1 MGPHWKNRA
10 MHINVSRPSILLM
23 FLSRMV
29 KSGFLPRGYGW
40 VLRNTPSFIWGGRN
54 IKMKTDA
61 GDMVFPLDDPGC
73 TGMLLFG
80 RILHEERESVLVEK
94 FAAGCCVMFD
104 IGSNTGWYSIL
115 MWRGMKGK
123 GRVFAI
129 EPNPRTLL
137 YLQENTVGRAGIYPF
152 GIVMSDSNKKI
163 PFYCSKSS
171 NLSSSVRNVG
181 EEVTVEG
188 MSVDEFCYSCGVF
201 ESVDFI
207 KCDVEGS
214 ELKVLRGARNLRS
227 AGNSPVWMIEVD
239 ELFLEQA
246 GTSANEIMK
255 EIFRPE
261 FGVIRLYYLD
271 QYNKSNEIG
280 HVGERKGTNNVFIVP
295 EARTQQFLQATE

>member
-1 MGPHWKNRA
+1 

-80 RILHEERESVLVEK
+80 RILHEEVESALVEK
-94 FAAGCCVMFD
+94 FAAGCRVMVD
-104 IGSNTGWYSIL
+104 IGSNAGWYSII

-123 GRVFAI
+123 GRVFAF
-129 EPNPRTLL
+129 EPNPRTFL
-137 YLQENTVGRAGIYPF
+137 YLQENTVGRSGIHPLE
-152 GIVMSDSNKKI
+152 IAMSDSNKKI

-171 NLSSSVRNVG
+171 NLSSAVRNVG
-181 EEVTVEG
+181 EEVTVES
-188 MSVDEFCYSCGVF
+188 MSLDEFCYSCRDF
-201 ESVDFI
+201 ESADFI

-214 ELKVLRGARNLRS
+214 ELKVLRGARKLRS
-227 AGNSPVWMIEVD
+227 SGNSPVWLIEVD

-246 GTSANEIMK
+246 GASADEIMK

-261 FGVIRLYYLD
+261 FGVTRLYYLD
-271 QYNKSNEIG
+271 PSGKSIEIS